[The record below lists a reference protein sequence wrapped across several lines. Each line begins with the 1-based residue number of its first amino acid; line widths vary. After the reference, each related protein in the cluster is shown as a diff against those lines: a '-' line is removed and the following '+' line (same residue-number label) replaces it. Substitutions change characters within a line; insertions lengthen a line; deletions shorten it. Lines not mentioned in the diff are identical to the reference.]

1 MFQISSEEVR
11 NPFLHALGPEVV
23 RLTEGETQ
31 PVTVVIEA
39 LQVLE
44 MLLELTPEAHS
55 KPLNLASLPP
65 PHMLPSPPSPQSQ
78 TCWVCCYLSLY
89 PAFTPPL
96 CQRQLVV
103 DGNHCTT
110 TPSND

>member
-1 MFQISSEEVR
+1 MFQIGSEEVR

-23 RLTEGETQ
+23 RIAEGETQ

-55 KPLNLASLPP
+55 K
-65 PHMLPSPPSPQSQ
+65 
-78 TCWVCCYLSLY
+78 
-89 PAFTPPL
+89 
-96 CQRQLVV
+96 RQP
-103 DGNHCTT
+103 G
-110 TPSND
+110 